1 MSTGDQIFA
10 LRPFVPA
17 CDFDLSKRFYTAMGF
32 TMNHADAQ
40 VAIFE
45 SGAFG
50 FILQNFFVRELAD
63 NFMLQL
69 LVNDV
74 DLWWRSI
81 VPERFA
87 AEFGTSQST
96 APVLQSWGIKVGFV
110 TDPTGVL
117 WHIAEAPR

>member
-1 MSTGDQIFA
+1 MSAEYQILA

-17 CDFDLSKRFYTAMGF
+17 RDFDLSKRFYTAMGF
-32 TMNHADAQ
+32 TINHADAE

-45 SGAFG
+45 SGRFG
-50 FILQNFFVRELAD
+50 FILQNFYVRELAD

-69 LVNDV
+69 LVTDV
-74 DLWWRSI
+74 DSWWRNI
-81 VPERFA
+81 GPEHFV
-87 AEFGTSQST
+87 AEFGTSQPT
-96 APVLQSWGIKVGFV
+96 APVLQSWGMKVGFL